1 MKGMAILS
9 AMHRY
14 TLMIAYNKIPRQIS
28 PNTPI
33 HSSYPKVYKQCF
45 GNEKAGRT
53 QF

>member
-33 HSSYPKVYKQCF
+33 HSGYPKVYKQRF
-45 GNEKAGRT
+45 GNKKAGRT
-53 QF
+53 RF